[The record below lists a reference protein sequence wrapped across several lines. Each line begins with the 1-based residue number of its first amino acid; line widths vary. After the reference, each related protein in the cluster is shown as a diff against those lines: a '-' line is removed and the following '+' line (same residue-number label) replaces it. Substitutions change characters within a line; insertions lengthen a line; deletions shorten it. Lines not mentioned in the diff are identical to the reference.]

1 MNKKGILNNTISSI
15 VSYGILLI
23 VSIVSSKLILV
34 TYGSEANGL
43 LSSVNQLFSYIALL
57 EAGIGTATVT
67 ALYRPIA
74 DADSTSIKEVL
85 ASSNHYYRI
94 SAKWYFIC
102 MLIVAAVWPLLL
114 ETEIS
119 YIAIF
124 GIIFF
129 QGVSGVITYWYT
141 STVVNY
147 LMASGK
153 NYINNYVHLAS
164 SLLTYGLKIIIC
176 LTQQDIIFMALALV
190 VGNCLKCLIYYV
202 YLKWS
207 CPEYAY
213 IGITGSKKELKQRN
227 SFLIH
232 EISGVVF
239 SSTDTIILSV
249 FCGLKEASVY
259 AVYALVLNALRM
271 IIGQAFN
278 STNFILGNSYSKDQK
293 NYPLTHDKYNGV
305 YTCVVF
311 IVFTIAYWMIL
322 PFIGIYTQGVTDANY
337 LDPKL
342 PILFVLIEV
351 LSACRIVDGQLIK
364 NAYHSK
370 QTLSH
375 SIIEAAINL
384 VVSLVAV
391 QFLGIYGVLLGTIV
405 ALLYRV
411 NDIIFYANTK
421 ILKRSPLR
429 EYGMYALNFALFTVC
444 VCVSRYIPIAVNTYL
459 QWIGYAVGIGIV
471 VSVVFVVANFIFLRC
486 MLRAKY

>member
-190 VGNCLKCLIYYV
+190 VVNCLKCLIYYV
-202 YLKWS
+202 YLK
-207 CPEYAY
+207 
-213 IGITGSKKELKQRN
+213 
-227 SFLIH
+227 
-232 EISGVVF
+232 
-239 SSTDTIILSV
+239 
-249 FCGLKEASVY
+249 
-259 AVYALVLNALRM
+259 
-271 IIGQAFN
+271 
-278 STNFILGNSYSKDQK
+278 
-293 NYPLTHDKYNGV
+293 
-305 YTCVVF
+305 
-311 IVFTIAYWMIL
+311 
-322 PFIGIYTQGVTDANY
+322 
-337 LDPKL
+337 
-342 PILFVLIEV
+342 
-351 LSACRIVDGQLIK
+351 
-364 NAYHSK
+364 
-370 QTLSH
+370 
-375 SIIEAAINL
+375 
-384 VVSLVAV
+384 
-391 QFLGIYGVLLGTIV
+391 
-405 ALLYRV
+405 
-411 NDIIFYANTK
+411 
-421 ILKRSPLR
+421 
-429 EYGMYALNFALFTVC
+429 
-444 VCVSRYIPIAVNTYL
+444 
-459 QWIGYAVGIGIV
+459 
-471 VSVVFVVANFIFLRC
+471 
-486 MLRAKY
+486 